1 MVADRRREEEYSN
14 NQEEKI
20 MAKYTG
26 PSCKLCRR
34 EGMPLM
40 LKGQR
45 CLTDKC
51 AIKKKK
57 YPPGQIKKNRRSK
70 FSEYAIQLRE
80 KQKIKRSYGLM
91 ERQFRIVFEKSS
103 RMRGVTGE
111 NMLSI
116 LERRLDNVV
125 YRMGFASSRMQARQ
139 IVNHR
144 HILVNGEIVDIS
156 SYIVNEGSTI
166 EVKTKFKENVMLKD
180 SIKLSK
186 ATSSVPEWIAVEFDE
201 AKGKVLRLPT
211 RKDIIDNFNE
221 RLVVELYSK

>member
-1 MVADRRREEEYSN
+1 
-14 NQEEKI
+14 

-26 PSCKLCRR
+26 SSCKLCRR

-51 AIKKKK
+51 AIKKRK
-57 YPPGQIKKNRRSK
+57 YPPGLPKKNRRANR
-70 FSEYAIQLRE
+70 SEYAVQLRE
-80 KQKIKRSYGLM
+80 KQKIKRSYGIL
-91 ERQFRIVFEKSS
+91 ERQFRKIFDKST
-103 RMRGVTGE
+103 RMKGVTGE
-111 NMLSI
+111 NMLSL

-139 IVNHR
+139 LVHHR
-144 HILVNGEIVDIS
+144 FVLVNNSIVDRS
-156 SYIVNEGSTI
+156 SFLINEGSI
-166 EVKTKFKENVMLKD
+166 VEIKPKFKDNVMLKD

-186 ATSSVPEWIAVEFDE
+186 ATNSVPEWIEVESDL
-201 AKGKVLRLPT
+201 ARGKIVRLPV
-211 RKDIIDNFNE
+211 RQDIVDNFNE

>member
-1 MVADRRREEEYSN
+1 
-14 NQEEKI
+14 

-51 AIKKKK
+51 AVKKKK
-57 YPPGQIKKNRRSK
+57 YPPGLPRKNRRSK
-70 FSEYAIQLRE
+70 YSEYAIQLRE
-80 KQKIKRSYGLM
+80 KQKIKRSYGLL
-91 ERQFRIVFEKSS
+91 ESQFRRIFDKSS

-111 NMLSI
+111 NMLSL

-139 IVNHR
+139 LVNHR
-144 HILVNGEIVDIS
+144 QILVNGRIVDVS
-156 SYIVNEGSTI
+156 SFVVNEGTI
-166 EVKTKFKENVMLKD
+166 VEVKPKFKENVMLMD

-186 ATSSVPEWIAVEFDE
+186 ATNSSPEWVEVE
-201 AKGKVLRLPT
+201 YENAKGKILRLPT
-211 RKDIIDNFNE
+211 RQDIAENFNE

>member
-1 MVADRRREEEYSN
+1 
-14 NQEEKI
+14 
-20 MAKYTG
+20 
-26 PSCKLCRR
+26 
-34 EGMPLM
+34 M

-51 AIKKKK
+51 AVKKKK
-57 YPPGQIKKNRRSK
+57 YPPGPPKKNKRGK

-91 ERQFRIVFEKSS
+91 EGQFRRVFTKSA

-111 NMLSI
+111 NMLSL

-139 IVNHR
+139 LIQHNHV
-144 HILVNGEIVDIS
+144 LVNDSLVNIS
-156 SYIVNEGSTI
+156 SFVVNEGSAI
-166 EVKTKFKENVMLKD
+166 EVKSKFKENLMLKD
-180 SIKLSK
+180 SIKLAK
-186 ATSSVPEWIAVEFDE
+186 ATNSVPEWVSVEFDQ
-201 AKGKVLRLPT
+201 AKGKILRLPT
-211 RKDIIDNFNE
+211 RQDITDNFNE

>member
-1 MVADRRREEEYSN
+1 
-14 NQEEKI
+14 

-51 AIKKKK
+51 AVKKKK
-57 YPPGQIKKNRRSK
+57 YPPGLPRKNRRSK

-80 KQKIKRSYGLM
+80 KQKIKRSYGLL
-91 ERQFRIVFEKSS
+91 ESQFRIVFDKSS
-103 RMRGVTGE
+103 KMRGVTGD
-111 NMLSI
+111 NMLSM

-125 YRMGFASSRMQARQ
+125 YRMGFASSRKQARQ
-139 IVNHR
+139 LVDHR
-144 HILVNGEIVDIS
+144 HVLVNNNIVDIS
-156 SYIVNEGSTI
+156 SYIITEGSVVEI
-166 EVKTKFKENVMLKD
+166 KPKYKENVMLKD

-186 ATSSVPEWIAVEFDE
+186 ATNSVPEWVEVDFDN
-201 AKGKVLRLPT
+201 ARGKILRLPT
-211 RKDIIDNFNE
+211 RQDITDNFNE

>member
-1 MVADRRREEEYSN
+1 
-14 NQEEKI
+14 

-40 LKGQR
+40 LKGQK

-51 AIKKKK
+51 AVKKKK
-57 YPPGQIKKNRRSK
+57 YPPGLPRKNRRSK
-70 FSEYAIQLRE
+70 YSEYALQLRE
-80 KQKIKRSYGLM
+80 KQKIKRTYGLL
-91 ERQFRIVFEKSS
+91 ETQFRRIFEKSS

-139 IVNHR
+139 LVDHK
-144 HILVNGEIVDIS
+144 HILVNGQLVDIAS
-156 SYIVNEGSTI
+156 FVVNEESII
-166 EVKTKFKENVMLKD
+166 EVKPKFKENVMLKD

-186 ATSSVPEWIAVEFDE
+186 ATNSVPEWIEVESDNV
-201 AKGKVLRLPT
+201 KGKILRLPT
-211 RKDIIDNFNE
+211 RQDITEAFNE